1 MILIKENTD
10 VDKTPIL
17 TFNEITIDMLR
28 CSQRKRRLAMSPCTK
43 WTEKTKKYENLQK
56 YKTILMKKNNQKI
69 PFGLLLLNL
78 LLKFDGFSQHFH
90 SWIKHWSRMLHAF
103 NIPENKIKLAT
114 YFISL
119 GTIVWVMWSTLKR
132 RLNLK
137 WCFLILSHFFQR
149 MDEIT

>member
-1 MILIKENTD
+1 MKLPLICYDALNGREGWRCRRAR
-10 VDKTPIL
+10 
-17 TFNEITIDMLR
+17 NEL
-28 CSQRKRRLAMSPCTK
+28 
-43 WTEKTKKYENLQK
+43 KKLKNMKICRNKKQYWW
-56 YKTILMKKNNQKI
+56 KKNNQNL

-137 WCFLILSHFFQR
+137 WCFLISSHFFQR
-149 MDEIT
+149 MDEITVCAT